1 MSKTKRY
8 THKLFFESGTEVVV
22 ETTKSFRAAMKM
34 CGVSPALGE
43 WVLWERAGSPNKKR
57 YYYVKG
63 VKGYK
68 CTWHEDKGKL
78 SDELIA
84 VRKEKLNNPIE
95 VIDFS
100 KSDPRENERQ
110 IELSITESGVLTRY
124 KVRNS
129 LFRLRDNRVE
139 PKDVYLVNII
149 WDVIRKQLR
158 RGENIQDFSHTWDVN
173 PQQPLQV
180 IHKERWVDVKDERY
194 QEIYEQELQIQKDV
208 MARQYGGGEIPERSQ
223 VEAAGRAKRSAERKL
238 ASDAVNK
245 VFTEQ
250 K

>member
-1 MSKTKRY
+1 
-8 THKLFFESGTEVVV
+8 
-22 ETTKSFRAAMKM
+22 
-34 CGVSPALGE
+34 
-43 WVLWERAGSPNKKR
+43 
-57 YYYVKG
+57 
-63 VKGYK
+63 
-68 CTWHEDKGKL
+68 L